1 MFGTNPLC
9 EFVPQFWP
17 ITAQS
22 VSKVHQL
29 IDMVATHDFH
39 PMDAIISMPI
49 IAFSRVMI
57 K

>member
-1 MFGTNPLC
+1 MFGTNPLG
-9 EFVPQFWP
+9 EFVRQFSP

-29 IDMVATHDFH
+29 IDMVARHDFD
-39 PMDAIISMPI
+39 PMDPTISMPN
-49 IAFSRVMI
+49 IAFSHVVI